1 MVPKT
6 MRGRRRYIAFRITG
20 NERISL
26 EELETLLKESYIG
39 YLPRIPKIIE
49 FDGNYGI
56 IRCSNL
62 EKEKAIE
69 MLNHIKLEKGCC
81 NIETLKTSGTLK
93 SLRSRTFKYR
103 SVDDC
108 VD

>member
-6 MRGRRRYIAFRITG
+6 VKGRRRYIAFRITG

-26 EELETLLKESYIG
+26 EELETILKEAYVG
-39 YLPRIPKIIE
+39 YLSRIPKIIE
-49 FDGNYGI
+49 FDGTYGI

-69 MLNHIKLEKGCC
+69 MLNRIKLGKGRC

-103 SVDDC
+103 SIGDC
-108 VD
+108 FD